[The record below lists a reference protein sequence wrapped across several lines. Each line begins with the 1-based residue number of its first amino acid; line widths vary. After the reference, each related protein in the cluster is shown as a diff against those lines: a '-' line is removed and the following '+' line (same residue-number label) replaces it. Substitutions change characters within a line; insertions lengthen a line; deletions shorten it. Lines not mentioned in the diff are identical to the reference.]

1 MAKQFEIMGLD
12 AQKRITRM
20 ERLHRLCV
28 AGELDSKP
36 GRTSSGR
43 SHGLYVTEELGPM
56 CDGGEIVRF
65 KPI

>member
-12 AQKRITRM
+12 AQKCITRM

-28 AGELDSKP
+28 AGKLDSGH

-43 SHGLYVTEELGPM
+43 SHGLYVMEELGPM
-56 CDGGEIVRF
+56 FDGGDY
-65 KPI
+65 